1 MSWLERLKNLEKGP
15 GEALTKLPKAP
26 SVSFVSPSGGHIGNF
41 SHPEPGIEPAGS
53 WGELTDRQSEAL
65 VILRAD
71 PGLRRAF
78 RGESTPE
85 GYRLAVAIRKP
96 DGKVIVGELVLP
108 EAPPLTGLA
117 DAFRMEELAP

>member
-41 SHPEPGIEPAGS
+41 PPPEHGIEPAES
-53 WGELTDRQSEAL
+53 WGQLTDRQREA
-65 VILRAD
+65 VAILRDD

-78 RGESTPE
+78 IGEPTPE

-96 DGKVIVGELVLP
+96 GGGIVCGELVMA
-108 EAPPLTGLA
+108 EAPDLPGLA
-117 DAFRMEELAP
+117 KALARP